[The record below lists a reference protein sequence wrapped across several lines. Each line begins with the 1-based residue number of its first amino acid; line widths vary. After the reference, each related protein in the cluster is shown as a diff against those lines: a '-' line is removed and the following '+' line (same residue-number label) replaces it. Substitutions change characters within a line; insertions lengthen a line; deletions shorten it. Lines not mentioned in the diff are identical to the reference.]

1 MKQIKS
7 APLAF
12 ILSLALPAAVVAQ
25 AEPTV
30 HKETLPDAVDFKP
43 FAIPGFDPGVKL
55 AVLHG
60 DPNAESGD
68 YTLRLWFPAAYKFP
82 AHWHPGAEHLTV
94 LEGNLQLGM
103 GDTYNGGKLTS
114 YPVGSFLYIPAKMAH
129 YGMAK
134 VPTVIQ
140 LHGQAPF
147 KIELGKP
154 TP

>member
-1 MKQIKS
+1 MKMHQPT
-7 APLAF
+7 PLAV
-12 ILSLALPAAVVAQ
+12 ILSLALPAAVLAQ
-25 AEPTV
+25 AEPTT
-30 HKETLPDAVDFKP
+30 HKEIVADAVEFKP
-43 FAIPGFDPGVKL
+43 FAIPGFDPGIKL

-68 YTLRLWFPAAYKFP
+68 YVLRLWFPAGYHFP
-82 AHWHPGAEHLTV
+82 AHWHPNAEHLTV

-103 GDTYNGGKLTS
+103 GDTYDGGKLQS
-114 YPVGSFLYIPAKMAH
+114 YPVGSFVYIPGKMAH
-129 YGMAK
+129 FGGAK
-134 VPTVIQ
+134 GPTVIQ